1 MCLNDQW
8 QTIQKQRLQVTHL
21 DCCLCCSLCSA
32 VWLDCVILI
41 LDMHIGH
48 SRRSEWD
55 AEIQLSGHGYKSHTD
70 INRPPPPLPVHTVA
84 CISSAL
90 TCNCK
95 VGKHMRHKQ
104 LSSQSADRWPT
115 GPKFVYT
122 ILYEYCMYGLTN
134 IFVFLWFMSIY
145 DTEQRSQSWT
155 ALNLIESENSAD
167 TAKGSCQIEQFLP
180 NLLVY
185 QMKEEKQKS
194 FSCYIFFK
202 IQSHLHF
209 KLLSLSEQWHFN
221 SDLFSSSCKMS
232 AFVCVMYL
240 EYHCTRKFRLHI
252 VRLPPPRQ
260 LCI

>member
-32 VWLDCVILI
+32 WVWVWLDCVILI
-41 LDMHIGH
+41 LDMHIGP

-55 AEIQLSGHGYKSHTD
+55 AEIKLSGHGYKSHTD

-122 ILYEYCMYGLTN
+122 ILYEYCMYGFTN
-134 IFVFLWFMSIY
+134 ILCFCGLCQFM
-145 DTEQRSQSWT
+145 TQNNVVKAERHWT
-155 ALNLIESENSAD
+155 LLKARIRLTPRREA
-167 TAKGSCQIEQFLP
+167 AKSSSFCQICWFTKWKRKNRKVL
-180 NLLVY
+180 
-185 QMKEEKQKS
+185 S
-194 FSCYIFFK
+194 WYIFFLK
-202 IQSHLHF
+202 F
-209 KLLSLSEQWHFN
+209 KVICILNYCLFQN
-221 SDLFSSSCKMS
+221 SDILIVIYFLVLVKCLRLC
-232 AFVCVMYL
+232 VCV
-240 EYHCTRKFRLHI
+240 
-252 VRLPPPRQ
+252 
-260 LCI
+260 